1 MIERRVPCRI
11 SPKRCDYAANYDRCG
26 PLAMPPPPGRL
37 CLSTCG
43 KLNCRQHN
51 LRSGDMKIL
60 AAILLGGSLM
70 AAPALA
76 QDNGAGKDD
85 MAKKPEAHH
94 MMRHR
99 ERYKRDYKTD
109 QEEHQATED
118 LNKQYRGV
126 NGADAH

>member
-1 MIERRVPCRI
+1 
-11 SPKRCDYAANYDRCG
+11 
-26 PLAMPPPPGRL
+26 
-37 CLSTCG
+37 
-43 KLNCRQHN
+43 
-51 LRSGDMKIL
+51 MKVF
-60 AAILLGGSLM
+60 AAILFGSVLM

-76 QDNGAGKDD
+76 QDHGAKDD
-85 MAKKPEAHH
+85 MAAKKPEAHH

-126 NGADAH
+126 NGADPH